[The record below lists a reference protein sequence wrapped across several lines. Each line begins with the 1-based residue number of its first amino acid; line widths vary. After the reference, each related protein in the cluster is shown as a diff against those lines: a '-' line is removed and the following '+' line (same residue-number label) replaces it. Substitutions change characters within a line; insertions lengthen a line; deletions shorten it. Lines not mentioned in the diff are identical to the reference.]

1 MIGNRERHE
10 IIVQVPPSSPL
21 PPMMTRFSQM
31 RLPHAIIDFLRHER
45 KITKPTSIQM
55 QGLPTALSGRDII
68 GIAYT
73 GSGKSLVFTLP
84 LCLFALEAE
93 MSMRFEPGEGPLGLI
108 VVPSRE
114 LAKQLH
120 EQVEQMFQFLYRKEY
135 PRLRSLLCIGGT
147 STHEQAAQME
157 RHGAHLIIATPGRL
171 IDLLEKD
178 VISLA
183 ACRHF
188 CLDEADRMVDMGFE
202 AELNKIVGYFPADRP
217 RQTLLFSAT
226 MPAYIRDFARTTLID
241 PVFINVGRAGAAS
254 KTIAQEVEWV
264 PTDAR
269 PTALLEALQKTAPP
283 VLIFS
288 QSKWEVNEVQ
298 EFLLRK
304 GVEAVA
310 IHGSRTQE
318 ERSHAIDAFKKGQA
332 DVLVATDVASK
343 GLDFPDIQHVINYDM
358 PTEIEDYVHRIG
370 RTGRG
375 GKTGIATT
383 FLNSSCNNAILMDLY
398 ALLLEAGQTVPP
410 FLKDLAGGQAAAGY
424 DGSAGCPVCGG
435 LGHVERDCPKLS
447 LQTKKAISQMRGD
460 AGSDEY

>member
-1 MIGNRERHE
+1 MKTNRERHDILIE
-10 IIVQVPPSSPL
+10 VPPGSSL

-31 RLPHAIIDFLRHER
+31 RLPHSLIDFLRHER
-45 KITKPTSIQM
+45 KITRPTPIQM
-55 QGLPTALSGRDII
+55 QSIPAALSGRDII

-84 LCLFALEAE
+84 LVLFSLEAE
-93 MSMRFEPGEGPLGLI
+93 MSLRFEPGEGPVGLI

-114 LAKQLH
+114 LAKQLFD
-120 EQVEQMFQFLYRKEY
+120 QIEQMTQYLARKDY
-135 PRLRSLLCIGGT
+135 PHLRSLLCIGGT
-147 STHEQAAQME
+147 STHDQASQME
-157 RHGAHLIIATPGRL
+157 RFGAHLVIATPGRL
-171 IDLLEKD
+171 IDLLEKG
-178 VISLA
+178 IMSLA

-188 CLDEADRMVDMGFE
+188 CLDEADRMVDLGFE
-202 AELNKIVGYFPADRP
+202 AELNKIVSFFPADRP

-226 MPAYIRDFARTTLID
+226 MPSYIRDFARNTLVD

-254 KTIAQEVEWV
+254 KSVAQEVEWV
-264 PTDAR
+264 PLDGR

-288 QSKWEVNEVQ
+288 QSKWEVNDVQ

-318 ERSHAIDAFKKGQA
+318 ERSHAIEAFKNGQA

-375 GKTGIATT
+375 GKSGIATT
-383 FLNSSCNNAILMDLY
+383 FINSSCNNAILMDLY
-398 ALLLEAGQTVPP
+398 ALLLEAGQPVPQ
-410 FLKDLAGGQAAAGY
+410 FLKDLAGGQAATS
-424 DGSAGCPVCGG
+424 SAACPVCGG

-447 LQTKKAISQMRGD
+447 LQTKKAISQMRGSN
-460 AGSDEY
+460 GMDEY